1 MEMTGGEAVASAL
14 EMLGV
19 RHVFGIV
26 SVHNLPIY
34 DAIGRRGTITPVGVR
49 HEQAAAHAADG
60 YARATGELGVV
71 IASTGPGTTNTMT
84 GLFEAGFASSPVLLI
99 TGQIESRYL
108 GKARGVLHE
117 AENQRLMLSSLC
129 RRVETVRRTEDI
141 GRAVIATAED
151 IRAGRP
157 QPGAVE
163 IPIDQQYR
171 RAEVQIPSPRTEA
184 AYRPDPRALSK
195 VADALGA
202 ATRPVLWAG
211 GGVVSSGA
219 GPALVALAERLGA
232 PVVTSVEGRGSIPE
246 DHPLCLGAL
255 TTSPPVEEVVSD
267 ADLVLAVG
275 TRFQGG
281 GTRNWRLPLRG
292 TLAHLDADPAVIGR
306 NYPADLPVVGDARI
320 GLELLLE
327 SLDRVSTDPGHAE
340 KARSAADAARAEART
355 RLGEDHCQIMDAIR
369 RHTPRDCAIVRDAT
383 VPAYVWGDRLLPVLQ
398 ARTSL
403 RPASAAIGPGLP
415 LALGAAAGSGR
426 PAVLIAGDG
435 GFMLHVGE
443 LATAA
448 QHGLPVV
455 ICLFNDRG
463 YGVLRNIEADQFDG
477 RNFGVDLTTPD
488 FPALAR
494 AMGVPAIQVTGPAE
508 FEQRFREA
516 IASGGP
522 ALLDIDLLALT
533 PLAYPAPRP
542 GPRPGRSESK
552 HSAPGSRDVSWPGPP
567 R

>member
-1 MEMTGGEAVASAL
+1 MEMTGGEAVAAAL
-14 EMLGV
+14 ETLGV

-34 DAIGRRGTITPVGVR
+34 DAIARRGTITPIGVR

-99 TGQIESRYL
+99 TGQIDSGYL
-108 GKARGVLHE
+108 GKAKGFLHE
-117 AENQRLMLSSLC
+117 AEQQERMLSSLC
-129 RRVETVRRTEDI
+129 RRVEPVRRTEDI
-141 GRAVIATAED
+141 GRAVIAVAED

-163 IPIDQQYR
+163 IPVDQQYR
-171 RAEVQIPSPRTEA
+171 RANVEIPGLRTEA
-184 AYRPDPRALSK
+184 CYTPDADALSK
-195 VADALGA
+195 VAQALSA

-211 GGVVSSGA
+211 GGVVGSGA

-232 PVVTSVEGRGSIPE
+232 PVVTTVEGRGSIPE

-255 TTSPPVEEVVSD
+255 TTSPQVEDVVSG
-267 ADLVLAVG
+267 ADVVLAVG
-275 TRFQGG
+275 TRFQGHS
-281 GTRNWRLPLRG
+281 TRNWRLSFGG

-306 NYPADLPVVGDARI
+306 NYPAALPVVGDARI
-320 GLELLLE
+320 GLGLLLG
-327 SLDRVSTDPGHAE
+327 LIDGVSTDPEHAA
-340 KARSAADAARAEART
+340 KARSAAEAARRDARA
-355 RLGEDHCQIMDAIR
+355 RIGEDYCQIMDAIR
-369 RHTPRDCAIVRDAT
+369 RHAPHDSVIVRDAT
-383 VPAYVWGDRLLPVLQ
+383 VPAYVWGDRLLPILRP
-398 ARTSL
+398 RTSV

-443 LATAA
+443 LVTAV
-448 QHGLPVV
+448 QHDLPVV

-463 YGVLRNIEADQFDG
+463 YGVLRGIEARQFDG
-477 RNFGVDLTTPD
+477 RNFGVDLITPD
-488 FPALAR
+488 FPALAKS
-494 AMGVPAIQVTGPAE
+494 MGVRAARVAGPAE
-508 FEQRFREA
+508 FESRFSEA
-516 IASGGP
+516 IASGRP
-522 ALLDIDLLALT
+522 ALIDVDMTALS
-533 PLAYPAPRP
+533 PLTLPGTRP
-542 GPRPGRSESK
+542 SGR
-552 HSAPGSRDVSWPGPP
+552 A
-567 R
+567 

>member
-1 MEMTGGEAVASAL
+1 MTGGEAVASAL

-34 DAIGRRGTITPVGVR
+34 DAIARRGTITPIGVR

-84 GLFEAGFASSPVLLI
+84 GLFEASFASSRVLLV
-99 TGQIESRYL
+99 TGQIDSAYL
-108 GKARGVLHE
+108 GKARGFLHE
-117 AENQRLMLSSLC
+117 AEQQRLMLSSLC
-129 RRVETVRRTEDI
+129 RRVDTVRRTEDI
-141 GRAVIATAED
+141 GRAVIAVAED
-151 IRAGRP
+151 VRAGRP

-163 IPIDQQYR
+163 IPVDQQYR
-171 RAEVQIPSPRTEA
+171 RAEVIIPVPRTDA
-184 AYRPDPRALSK
+184 GYVPDADSLSK
-195 VADALGA
+195 VADALAA

-232 PVVTSVEGRGSIPE
+232 PVVTTIEGRGSIPE

-255 TTSPPVEEVVSD
+255 TTSRPVEEIVSG

-281 GTRNWRLPLRG
+281 STRNWRLSFGG

-306 NYPADLPVVGDARI
+306 NYPTALPVVGDARI
-320 GLELLLE
+320 GLEMLLGAVGQ
-327 SLDRVSTDPGHAE
+327 VSTDPGHAE
-340 KARSAADAARAEART
+340 KARSAAATARAEARAQ
-355 RLGEDHCQIMDAIR
+355 LGEDHRQIMDAIR
-369 RHTPRDCAIVRDAT
+369 RHAPRESVMVRDAT
-383 VPAYVWGDRLLPVLQ
+383 VPAYLWGDRLLPILQ
-398 ARTSL
+398 PRTSV

-443 LATAA
+443 LATLV
-448 QHGLPVV
+448 QHDLPVV

-463 YGVLRNIEADQFDG
+463 YGVLRSIEGRQFDG

-488 FPALAR
+488 FPALA
-494 AMGVPAIQVTGPAE
+494 ASMGVQASRVASPAE
-508 FEQRFREA
+508 FESRFGEA
-516 IASGGP
+516 IASGRP

-533 PLAYPAPRP
+533 PLRFPAPRS
-542 GPRPGRSESK
+542 PGR
-552 HSAPGSRDVSWPGPP
+552 G
-567 R
+567 

>member
-1 MEMTGGEAVASAL
+1 VEMTGGEAVVSAL
-14 EMLGV
+14 ELLGV

-34 DAIGRRGTITPVGVR
+34 DAIARRGTITPIGVR

-99 TGQIESRYL
+99 TGQIESGYL
-108 GKARGVLHE
+108 GKAKGFLHE
-117 AENQRLMLSSLC
+117 AEHQGLMLSSLC

-141 GRAVIATAED
+141 GRAVIAAAED
-151 IRAGRP
+151 VRTGRP

-171 RAEVQIPSPRTEA
+171 RADVAIPGLRKDTG
-184 AYRPDPRALSK
+184 YVPD
-195 VADALGA
+195 ADALAKVAAALSA

-219 GPALVALAERLGA
+219 GPALVALAEHLGA
-232 PVVTSVEGRGSIPE
+232 PVVTTVEGRGAIPE

-255 TTSPPVEEVVSD
+255 TMSRQVEDVVSG
-267 ADLVLAVG
+267 ADVVLAVG
-275 TRFQGG
+275 TRFQGSS
-281 GTRNWRLPLRG
+281 TRNWRLSFGG

-306 NYPADLPVVGDARI
+306 SYPTALPVVGDARI
-320 GLELLLE
+320 GLELLLGAI
-327 SLDRVSTDPGHAE
+327 DRVSTDPGHAE
-340 KARSAADAARAEART
+340 QAAAAAAEARGEART

-369 RHTPRDCAIVRDAT
+369 RHAPRESVIVRDAT
-383 VPAYVWGDRLLPVLQ
+383 VPAYLWGDRLVPILRP
-398 ARTSL
+398 RTSV

-415 LALGAAAGSGR
+415 LALGAAVGSGH
-426 PAVLIAGDG
+426 PAVLIVGDG

-448 QHGLPVV
+448 QHDLPVV

-463 YGVLRNIEADQFDG
+463 YGVLRGIEARQFDG

-488 FPALAR
+488 FPALAKS
-494 AMGVPAIQVTGPAE
+494 MGVQATRVASPAE
-508 FEQRFREA
+508 FEAAFRAA
-516 IASGGP
+516 IASGRP
-522 ALLDIDLLALT
+522 TLLDIDLLALT
-533 PLAYPAPRP
+533 PL
-542 GPRPGRSESK
+542 SLT
-552 HSAPGSRDVSWPGPP
+552 GSRPAG
-567 R
+567 RA

>member
-1 MEMTGGEAVASAL
+1 MTGGEAVASTL

-34 DAIGRRGTITPVGVR
+34 DAIARRGTITAIGVR

-84 GLFEAGFASSPVLLI
+84 GLFEASFASSPVLLV
-99 TGQIESRYL
+99 TGQIDSAYL
-108 GKARGVLHE
+108 GKAKGFLHE
-117 AENQRLMLSSLC
+117 AEHQRLMLSSLC

-141 GRAVIATAED
+141 GRAIVAVAED

-163 IPIDQQYR
+163 IPVDQQYR
-171 RAEVQIPSPRTEA
+171 RADVVVPGIRGDL
-184 AYRPDPRALSK
+184 AYMPDVDAVAKVAEALS
-195 VADALGA
+195 A

-232 PVVTSVEGRGSIPE
+232 PVVTTIEGRGSIPE

-255 TTSPPVEEVVSD
+255 TTSPPVEDVVSG

-281 GTRNWRLPLRG
+281 STRNWRLSFSG

-306 NYPADLPVVGDARI
+306 NYPTALPVVGDARV
-320 GLELLLE
+320 GLELLLGAIG
-327 SLDRVSTDPGHAE
+327 RVSTDPGHAD
-340 KARSAADAARAEART
+340 KARSAAIATRRDARASI
-355 RLGEDHCQIMDAIR
+355 GEDHAQIMDAIR
-369 RHTPRDCAIVRDAT
+369 RHTPRESAIVRDAT
-383 VPAYVWGDRLLPVLQ
+383 VPAYLWGDRLLPILHP
-398 ARTSL
+398 RTSL

-415 LALGAAAGSGR
+415 LALGAAAGTGR
-426 PAVLIAGDG
+426 PSVLIAGDG

-443 LATAA
+443 LVTAV
-448 QHGLPVV
+448 QHELPVV

-463 YGVLRNIEADQFDG
+463 YGVLRSIQAHHFDG
-477 RNFGVDLTTPD
+477 RTTGVDLTTPD
-488 FPALAR
+488 FPALAMS
-494 AMGVPAIQVTGPAE
+494 MGVQATRVTSPAE
-508 FEQRFREA
+508 FESKFREA
-516 IASGGP
+516 IASGRP
-522 ALLDIDLLALT
+522 TLLDIDLLSLS
-533 PLAYPAPRP
+533 PLRFP
-542 GPRPGRSESK
+542 GPRPAR
-552 HSAPGSRDVSWPGPP
+552 R
-567 R
+567 

>member
-1 MEMTGGEAVASAL
+1 MTGGEAVASAL
-14 EMLGV
+14 EVLGV

-34 DAIGRRGTITPVGVR
+34 DAITRRGTITPIGVR

-60 YARATGELGVV
+60 YARVTGELGVV

-84 GLFEAGFASSPVLLI
+84 GLFEASFASSRVLLV
-99 TGQIESRYL
+99 TGQIDSGYL
-108 GKARGVLHE
+108 GKGRGFLHE
-117 AENQRLMLSSLC
+117 AEQQRLMLSSLC
-129 RRVETVRRTEDI
+129 RRVDTVRRTEDI
-141 GRAVIATAED
+141 GRAVIAVAED
-151 IRAGRP
+151 VRAGRP

-163 IPIDQQYR
+163 IPVDQQYR
-171 RAEVQIPSPRTEA
+171 RADVIMPSLRTEA
-184 AYRPDPRALSK
+184 GYLPDAAALSK
-195 VADALGA
+195 VADALAA

-232 PVVTSVEGRGSIPE
+232 PVVTTIEGRGSIPE

-255 TTSPPVEEVVSD
+255 TTSRPVEEIVSG

-281 GTRNWRLPLRG
+281 STRNWRLSFGG

-306 NYPADLPVVGDARI
+306 NYPTALPVVGDARI
-320 GLELLLE
+320 GLETLLGAVG
-327 SLDRVSTDPGHAE
+327 RVSTDPEHAE
-340 KARSAADAARAEART
+340 KARSAAATARAEARAQ
-355 RLGEDHCQIMDAIR
+355 LGEDHCQIMDAIR
-369 RHTPRDCAIVRDAT
+369 RHAPRESVIVRDAT
-383 VPAYVWGDRLLPVLQ
+383 VPAYLWGDRLLPILQ
-398 ARTSL
+398 PRTSV

-443 LATAA
+443 LATLV
-448 QHGLPVV
+448 QHDLPVV

-463 YGVLRNIEADQFDG
+463 YGVLRSIEGRQFDG

-488 FPALAR
+488 FPALA
-494 AMGVPAIQVTGPAE
+494 ASMGVQASRVTSPAE
-508 FEQRFREA
+508 FESRFGEA
-516 IASGGP
+516 IASGRP
-522 ALLDIDLLALT
+522 ALLDIDLLALS
-533 PLAYPAPRP
+533 PLRFP
-542 GPRPGRSESK
+542 GPRPAGRS
-552 HSAPGSRDVSWPGPP
+552 
-567 R
+567 

>member
-1 MEMTGGEAVASAL
+1 MTGGEAVAAAL
-14 EMLGV
+14 ETLGV

-34 DAIGRRGTITPVGVR
+34 DAIARRGIITPVGVR

-84 GLFEAGFASSPVLLI
+84 GLFEAGFASSPVLLV
-99 TGQIESRYL
+99 TGQIETGYL
-108 GKARGVLHE
+108 GKAKGFLHE
-117 AENQRLMLSSLC
+117 AEQQRLMLSSLC

-141 GRAVIATAED
+141 GRAVIAVAED

-171 RAEVQIPSPRTEA
+171 RAEVVIPSPRTESA
-184 AYRPDPRALSK
+184 FLPGADAVSK
-195 VADALGA
+195 VADALAA

-211 GGVVSSGA
+211 GGVVSAGA
-219 GPALVALAERLGA
+219 GPALVALAERLSA
-232 PVVTSVEGRGSIPE
+232 PVVTTIEGRGSIPE

-255 TTSPPVEEVVSD
+255 TTSPPVEDVVSG

-275 TRFQGG
+275 TRFQGSS
-281 GTRNWRLPLRG
+281 TRNWRLSFGG

-306 NYPADLPVVGDARI
+306 NYPTALPVVGDARV
-320 GLELLLE
+320 GLELLLGAVG
-327 SLDRVSTDPGHAE
+327 RVSTDPGHAE
-340 KARSAADAARAEART
+340 KAQSAAAAARKDARA
-355 RLGEDHCQIMDAIR
+355 RIGEDHGRIMDAIR
-369 RHTPRDCAIVRDAT
+369 RHAPRESVIVRDAT
-383 VPAYVWGDRLLPVLQ
+383 VPAYLWGDRLLPILEP
-398 ARTSL
+398 RTSV
-403 RPASAAIGPGLP
+403 RSASAAIGPGLP

-443 LATAA
+443 LATAV
-448 QHGLPVV
+448 QHDLPVV

-463 YGVLRNIEADQFDG
+463 YGVLRDIEARQFDG
-477 RNFGVDLTTPD
+477 RNFGVELATPD
-488 FPALAR
+488 FPALA
-494 AMGVPAIQVTGPAE
+494 ASMGVRAARVADPAE
-508 FEQRFREA
+508 FESAFREA
-516 IASGGP
+516 VESSRP
-522 ALLDIDLLALT
+522 ALIDIDLLALS
-533 PLAYPAPRP
+533 PLHLY
-542 GPRPGRSESK
+542 GPRPAGR
-552 HSAPGSRDVSWPGPP
+552 A
-567 R
+567 